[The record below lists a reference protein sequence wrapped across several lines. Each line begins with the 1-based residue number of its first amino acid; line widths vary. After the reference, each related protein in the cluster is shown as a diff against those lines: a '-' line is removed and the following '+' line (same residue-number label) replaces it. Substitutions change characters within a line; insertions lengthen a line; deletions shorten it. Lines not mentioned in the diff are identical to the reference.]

1 MPTSI
6 SPASDKIKVGQIQ
19 TLNLWGYFCSL
30 NCAKRHGLDL
40 PCAKKRREVMSL
52 FTLMTSRNYG
62 RQVVAAA
69 PRRHHLK
76 IYGGKLKPEE
86 FKEASFLQR
95 DASREGGKENRP
107 RTGKEIGTEMAINKW
122 AARPKFRLSR
132 VVSQFGVEIYLPA
145 VHKGSA

>member
-1 MPTSI
+1 
-6 SPASDKIKVGQIQ
+6 
-19 TLNLWGYFCSL
+19 
-30 NCAKRHGLDL
+30 
-40 PCAKKRREVMSL
+40 
-52 FTLMTSRNYG
+52 MTSRNYG
-62 RQVVAAA
+62 RRVVAAA

-95 DASREGGKENRP
+95 DASREGGVENRP
-107 RTGKEIGTEMAINKW
+107 KTGEERGRAMANQKW